1 MLSSIKEFGMA
12 HNLTQANEFIPR
24 ELIALTHQVVTPE
37 QFEQLCIEYDELRLE
52 LTSTGELIVMPG
64 TGGKTGAR
72 NALLTIQLG
81 VWTIND
87 GTGISFDSSTTFALP
102 NGARRMPDGSWVK
115 RERWDSLT
123 EQQQEGFAPICPD
136 FVVELRSPT
145 DRLAQVR
152 LKMLEY
158 LDNGASLGWLID
170 PFDRRVYVYQPDREV
185 VILENP
191 EAVSGDPILPGFTL
205 NLTKVWGQD
214 PQDLQ
219 D

>member
-1 MLSSIKEFGMA
+1 MLPSIKEFGMA

-52 LTSTGELIVMPG
+52 LTSTGELIVMTG
-64 TGGKTGAR
+64 TGSKTGAR
-72 NALLTIQLG
+72 NANLTSQLL
-81 VWTIND
+81 VWAEKD
-87 GTGISFDSSTTFALP
+87 GSGISFDSSTTFALP

-123 EQQQEGFAPICPD
+123 ERQQETFPPICPD

-145 DRLAQVR
+145 DRLPT
-152 LKMLEY
+152 LCDKMAEY
-158 LDNGASLGWLID
+158 LENGALLGWLID
-170 PFDRRVYVYQPDREV
+170 PFEFRVYVYRPEHEL

-191 EAVSGDPILPGFTL
+191 DTVSADPLLPGFTL
-205 NLTKVWGQD
+205 NVMELW
-214 PQDLQ
+214 
-219 D
+219 